1 MDRCS
6 DISSGPT
13 TETETINHN
22 CCLVSRVLA
31 GNIAIADKISPGE
44 ALPEFPAATHSRNG
58 EDRLKPFVSVNHTLR
73 QIPASAPDHNI
84 AAAKLKDEVPWDG
97 DQILPR
103 TMTCSGGQNYHPSGK
118 RDFTDREYAALQGF
132 PEDHWFKG
140 AYIKRQIGNAVPP
153 CIAKVLFESIKKTL
167 NNADGIEEEHETLL
181 IE

>member
-1 MDRCS
+1 
-6 DISSGPT
+6 
-13 TETETINHN
+13 
-22 CCLVSRVLA
+22 LA